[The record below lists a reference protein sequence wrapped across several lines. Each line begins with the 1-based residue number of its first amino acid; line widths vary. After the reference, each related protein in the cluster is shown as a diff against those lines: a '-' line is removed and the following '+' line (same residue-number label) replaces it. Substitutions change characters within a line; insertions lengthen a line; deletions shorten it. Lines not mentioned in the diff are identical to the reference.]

1 MKHRV
6 RLEINLTQLAQNFNY
21 LRSRVAPCR
30 ALGVVKADAYGLG
43 AKVIAKTLVDNGAAA
58 LGVAD
63 VKEAIE
69 VSEFGVPVE
78 ILGTLFPEEIT
89 TALEYDFH
97 MPIASVEQAKLISIA
112 AVKLQ
117 KIAVCHLKLDTG
129 MGRLGLV
136 AKDAVKMVEEIATL
150 PNLKLR
156 GIYSHCP
163 RASVVDDKATKEQFK
178 RFIGVLNALKEKGI
192 TFEDV
197 HIAASDAILNY
208 HEIASVLPFTLV
220 RCGIA
225 MYGFG
230 IDEKWNSSLLP
241 VASLIG
247 RLISI
252 RPLEKNSTI
261 GYGSTCVLE
270 EDTLEGTI
278 GGGYADGLPLALS
291 NKGRVIVN
299 GKICPIL
306 GRVSMD
312 YTTISLNA
320 VPDAKIG
327 DDVIIFGQDKG
338 QVILM
343 QELAN
348 FKGTHCHEVLCS
360 ITPRVER
367 VYVK

>member
-6 RLEINLTQLAQNFNY
+6 RLEINLSQLAENFKY
-21 LRSRVAPCR
+21 LTSRVAPCR

-43 AKVIAKTLVDNGAAA
+43 AKVIAKTLVDNGAQA

-69 VSEFGVPVE
+69 VSELGVPVE
-78 ILGTLFPEEIT
+78 ILGTLFPEEIK

-97 MPIASVEQAKLISIA
+97 MPIASYEQAKLISDEATLLNKTAI
-112 AVKLQ
+112 
-117 KIAVCHLKLDTG
+117 CHLKIDTG

-136 AKDAVKMVEEIATL
+136 AKDAVAIIEKIATL

-163 RASVVDDKATKEQFK
+163 RASVVDDKATFDQFE
-178 RFIGVLNALKEKGI
+178 RFKNLLNTLNDKGI
-192 TFEDV
+192 TFEDI

-208 HEIASVLPFTLV
+208 KNIAGIAPFTLV

-230 IDEKWNSSLLP
+230 IEEKWNNVLKP

-252 RPLEKNSTI
+252 RPLVAGSTI
-261 GYGSTCVLE
+261 GYSSTCVLK

-299 GKICPIL
+299 GKICPVL

-312 YTTISLNA
+312 YTTISLNNIPSA
-320 VPDAKIG
+320 QIG
-327 DDVIIFGQDKG
+327 DDVIIFGQDKD
-338 QVILM
+338 QVIYM
-343 QELAN
+343 QELAQL
-348 FKGTHCHEVLCS
+348 KGTHCHEILCS
-360 ITPRVER
+360 ITNRVER
-367 VYVK
+367 VYIK